1 MVFMTSLPV
10 DDNHPIHTG
19 KAITTD
25 ASATTD
31 YILKTQRYSIVHLSS
46 IWHSSEITEIALMGF
61 KGKQRPGKFKPKKKN
76 GPKTRRDLRKEKRQE
91 KKSKRR
97 QHMFNKSNQD
107 VEDEG
112 NEDHVLPSEPMTK
125 EVKTGLEKKP
135 QKKKRKDDDEMNFM
149 DFQKEK
155 VKLEMDMEKR
165 RIEQLREANEE
176 EDRNIK
182 SLEKLMKMNRRKSK
196 KLPKA
201 FVDEGLDYLLEV
213 CDPTR
218 LSAMQK
224 TPDLLESDSD
234 EFEDDLAEVTG
245 KRPKKE
251 IDEDQPKSDDN
262 SEEMSGEECDEE
274 EDDEEESIGDEEE
287 EFGSME
293 EDFSE
298 GELEEE
304 MPASPKKEKAQ
315 KRVKFADEEE
325 TQAKKVKIDYA
336 PDEDGEED
344 EAVKEEETWEDI
356 YGRIR
361 DKKGNVLQGV
371 QGKYIPPALRAGT
384 TDSVKLARLK
394 RQMQGLLN
402 RVAESNM
409 ASVASQMEQIILSN
423 SRGDANQV
431 LVQLLHA
438 LAPAG
443 AVTPARMIAEHAL
456 LLAILHAHIGA
467 EIGAAFLQSTVE
479 KFDECYLSKKDV
491 EDKTL
496 NNLLQILCFMY
507 CFKMFHC
514 TLLFDILDRFG
525 NSFEEK
531 DVELILLVLKTVG
544 PSLRKDDP
552 AALKNVIIQLQKQA
566 SSCKAENSRVA
577 FMMDI
582 LLAIK
587 NNNMSKIPDYDPDL
601 VDRLRKLLRALL
613 RSGSSVSELK
623 ISLKDLLN
631 AQKQGKWWVVG
642 SAWQGAGPGEKSS
655 SATTNSSE
663 FSQKLLEL
671 ARKQRMNTDLRR
683 NVFCILMSAED
694 FIDAFEKVLHLGVKG
709 QQEREI
715 PYVILHCCLQE
726 QTFNAYYAHI
736 SQKFCDY
743 DRRFKMSIQCSIW
756 DKIKELDSMTKSQ
769 IGNLASFTSFLVLN
783 GGLTLAVLKV
793 IEFSDLDKVHVK
805 FIRQVLLKLLLTSK
819 EEECIG
825 AFTRVPSSPQLALFK
840 EGMRLFL
847 HRYILGSSKA
857 TSENKLLQERVLKAE
872 RAFVHPDS
880 KVRF

>member
-1 MVFMTSLPV
+1 
-10 DDNHPIHTG
+10 
-19 KAITTD
+19 
-25 ASATTD
+25 
-31 YILKTQRYSIVHLSS
+31 
-46 IWHSSEITEIALMGF
+46 MGF

-97 QHMFNKSNQD
+97 QHMFNKSNQGKERMLPVQVEEEEIPSD
-107 VEDEG
+107 VEDEE
-112 NEDHVLPSEPMTK
+112 NEDHVLPSEPKTK

-135 QKKKRKDDDEMNFM
+135 LKKKKKDDDEKNLM

-182 SLEKLMKMNRRKSK
+182 SLEKLMKMNKRKSK

-234 EFEDDLAEVTG
+234 EFDEDFAEVTG
-245 KRPKKE
+245 ERPKKE
-251 IDEDQPKSDDN
+251 KNKAQPKSEDK

-274 EDDEEESIGDEEE
+274 EDDEEEDDEEESVADEEEDE

-304 MPASPKKEKAQ
+304 MPASPKSEKAQ

-325 TQAKKVKIDYA
+325 TQAKKVKIDDA

-344 EAVKEEETWEDI
+344 EAEKEEETWEDI

-371 QGKYIPPALRAGT
+371 QGKYIPPALRAST

-467 EIGAAFLQSTVE
+467 EVGAAFLQSTVE
-479 KFDECYLSKKDV
+479 KFDECYLSKKEV

-642 SAWQGAGPGEKSS
+642 SAWQGAGPGEKSTS
-655 SATTNSSE
+655 TTTNSSE

-756 DKIKELDSMTKSQ
+756 DKIKELDTMTKSQ
-769 IGNLASFTSFLVLN
+769 IRNLASFTSFLVLN

-857 TSENKLLQERVLKAE
+857 ASENKLLKDRVPKAE
-872 RAFVHPDS
+872 RAFIHPDS